1 MKNNGPMMKSV
12 NMTVS
17 KTVARK
23 SFPVQVRVGLP
34 NSRYLEVANM
44 TTLADDKERE
54 AFERIERKFKSSNH
68 VEVERAVI
76 TKEDLEL
83 AKSFIQKT
91 EYEKYF

>member
-1 MKNNGPMMKSV
+1 
-12 NMTVS
+12 
-17 KTVARK
+17 
-23 SFPVQVRVGLP
+23 
-34 NSRYLEVANM
+34 M

-76 TKEDLEL
+76 TKEDWEL